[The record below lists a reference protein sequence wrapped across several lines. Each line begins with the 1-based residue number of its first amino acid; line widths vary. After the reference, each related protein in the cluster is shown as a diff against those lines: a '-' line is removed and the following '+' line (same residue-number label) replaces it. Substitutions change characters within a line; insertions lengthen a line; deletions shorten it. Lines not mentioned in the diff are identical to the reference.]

1 MSRWLVVLLAVVLG
15 ACADDS
21 PAGPGSPTGIIDL
34 GGGVKRVTLTGN
46 YVVSLE
52 GQGWDLAAARI
63 TPDPVGSDFHLL
75 ATMVV
80 QLTYSAQPAGFCKQ
94 SPGGGGVTFASLDEV
109 PVDSASCSW
118 TSAQLGGNFEHSDSA
133 WTGQGYLFR
142 DREAAIKAKLRI
154 VSDYVIGPDVSVTF
168 DIVGL

>member
-1 MSRWLVVLLAVVLG
+1 LAVALG

-21 PAGPGSPTGIIDL
+21 PAGPGSQTGIVDL

-46 YVVSLE
+46 YVADLE

-63 TPDPVGSDFHLL
+63 TPDPVGSDFHLR

-80 QLTYSAQPAGFCKQ
+80 QLTYNEQPAGFCKQ
-94 SPGGGGVTFASLDEV
+94 SPVGGGVTFASLDDI
-109 PVDSASCSW
+109 PVDSAGCNW
-118 TSAQLGGNFEHSDSA
+118 TSAQLGGNFEHSDSS

-142 DREAAIKAKLRI
+142 DRSGAVVAKLRI
-154 VSDYVIGPDVSVTF
+154 VSDYVIGPDVGVTF